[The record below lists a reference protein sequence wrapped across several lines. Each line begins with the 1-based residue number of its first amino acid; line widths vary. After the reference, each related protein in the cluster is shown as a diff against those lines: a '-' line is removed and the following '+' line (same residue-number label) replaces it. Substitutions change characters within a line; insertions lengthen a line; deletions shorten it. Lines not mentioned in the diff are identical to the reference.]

1 MQFFIIL
8 CVCILSMFNLVALT
22 KIISSF
28 FAVLIYLINLV
39 ESLNNNKKFK
49 DTIIKLIVAFNVLMA
64 VFSFYLDIK
73 PIYAGIFLTTSLLST
88 ILLINKNIFNF
99 FLTYSHD

>member
-39 ESLNNNKKFK
+39 ESLNNNKKAYQ
-49 DTIIKLIVAFNVLMA
+49 IKMDLTCTNKANIYPSFTKGFFNKSKFYDNFIKKQLFSINRLME
-64 VFSFYLDIK
+64 
-73 PIYAGIFLTTSLLST
+73 
-88 ILLINKNIFNF
+88 
-99 FLTYSHD
+99 